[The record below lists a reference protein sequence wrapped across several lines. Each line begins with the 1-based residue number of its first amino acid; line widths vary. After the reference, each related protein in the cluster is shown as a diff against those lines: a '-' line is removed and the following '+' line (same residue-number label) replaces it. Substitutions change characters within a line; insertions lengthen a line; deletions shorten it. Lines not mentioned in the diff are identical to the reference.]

1 MIDMQSL
8 CGLIPSDDRG
18 YVDRKEQRAV
28 ENPMRLLGF
37 MGEKVDVESISKA
50 DSRPSRRIMTPD
62 EDSLCRALGELFSH
76 QKVSILGFSVQ
87 QDLQKLAASYP
98 HMLCFQ
104 RVIHVIDLAPM
115 SKIAYPQGRAVNA
128 FSTSDPLPRS
138 SDLSLAKLCAI
149 SLGVQLDKTEQC
161 STWHIRPLTP
171 SQVEYGALDAA
182 VLIKLFDSMLRSP
195 NSAIRTTSDVFGK
208 SPRLKVNFKFTVL
221 HTTHP
226 LHSSVSPQLF
236 DEEISKPRQVPQLD
250 GVNDEEFLDEAEEE
264 RRKEKLRNDENRIQ
278 ALLKSSVIQG
288 KVRRILDTVLTT
300 QSWVYGTKKE
310 PPTPSLDSC
319 TNPLIGSVVVSK
331 IDDKE
336 SMIRRLNREKNNE
349 DISSSSESRQLSTRG
364 ARMVGTSRSE
374 HKSVG
379 RSRSQI
385 HPLFIDYLKLS
396 SSVGKL
402 TGKSKYTCVQFCLNA
417 AELDGTGFKGVL
429 GPAPDEGISGTDNT
443 IGNDNYEHMENLDH
457 NKESNSEVSSSKS
470 PITSLDDI
478 GVNLNSADKNV
489 KDNSDSVKSKD
500 LNYDIKNIFIP
511 NVDRNENYHIDDREE
526 FTEDLSE
533 LNTRTTDER
542 DASNE
547 GDNLDI
553 KDKSPSF
560 LLEEAKLN
568 ALRALNDRSGL
579 TFMYCCLMMLLSFRI
594 YLR

>member
-1 MIDMQSL
+1 MQTL
-8 CGLIPSDDRG
+8 CGLIRSDDRG
-18 YVDRKEQRAV
+18 DVDRREQRDV

-37 MGEKVDVESISKA
+37 MGKKVDVESISKA
-50 DSRPSRRIMTPD
+50 DSKPSRRIMTSD

-76 QKVSILGFSVQ
+76 QKVSILGFAVQ

-104 RVIHVIDLAPM
+104 RVIQVIDLAPM
-115 SKIAYPQGRAVNA
+115 SKIAYPQGRAVND
-128 FSTSDPLPRS
+128 FSTPDPLPRS
-138 SDLSLAKLCAI
+138 SDLSLAKLCAL

-171 SQVEYGALDAA
+171 SQIEYGALDAA

-195 NSAIRTTSDVFGK
+195 NSAIRTISDVFGK

-226 LHSSVSPQLF
+226 LHSSASPQSG
-236 DEEISKPRQVPQLD
+236 DEETSKPRQVPQLD

-278 ALLKSSVIQG
+278 ALLKRSVIQG
-288 KVRRILDTVLTT
+288 KVRRILDTVLST
-300 QSWVYGTKKE
+300 QSWVFGTKKE
-310 PPTPSLDSC
+310 PPAPSLDSYSK
-319 TNPLIGSVVVSK
+319 PLIDSVVVSK
-331 IDDKE
+331 IDDRE
-336 SMIRRLNREKNNE
+336 SMIRRLNREKNIE
-349 DISSSSESRQLSTRG
+349 DISTSIESKQPSTRV

-374 HKSVG
+374 HKSEE

-396 SSVGKL
+396 SSLGKL

-429 GPAPDEGISGTDNT
+429 GPGQDEGNSGTDNT
-443 IGNDNYEHMENLDH
+443 INNDNYEIKKNYDN
-457 NKESNSEVSSSKS
+457 NKESNSEFIGSES
-470 PITSLDDI
+470 PITSLDVI
-478 GVNLNSADKNV
+478 VVNLNSADKNI
-489 KDNSDSVKSKD
+489 KDNSDNVRSKG

-511 NVDRNENYHIDDREE
+511 NVDRNENNHIDDGEK

-533 LNTRTTDER
+533 INTRTTDDR

-547 GDNLDI
+547 VDNLDI

-579 TFMYCCLMMLLSFRI
+579 IFIYRCLMMLLSLRS